1 MPVGEHR
8 EKQPGPFRVGVR
20 VVHALLLRELKTRFG
35 AYRLGIVWAL
45 IEPLTHVAVLS
56 VIFGIRSRTAPGAAE
71 FPIFLAT
78 GIIPFVMFRGMVMR
92 AMTTVEANRAL
103 FTYAQVKPF
112 DTLIARFILEV
123 AIYSVV
129 FLVFMIGAG
138 WVGFDVAVQDP
149 LAVFVVFLALGLL
162 GLGVGALACVLNDAL
177 PDVAQLVPVTL
188 RPLYFISG
196 IFFSV
201 EVIPA
206 EYRGWLLWNPVLH
219 GLELIRGHY
228 FRGIETHYGD
238 PLYLA
243 ACTVATL
250 SFGLL
255 TFHVYR
261 TRMMAT

>member
-1 MPVGEHR
+1 MPEVEHR
-8 EKQPGPFRVGVR
+8 ETRPASFRVGVR
-20 VVHALLLRELKTRFG
+20 VVQALLLREIKTRFG

-45 IEPLTHVAVLS
+45 VEPLTHVVVLS
-56 VIFGIRSRTAPGAAE
+56 LIFGIRSRTAPGAVE

-78 GIIPFVMFRGMVMR
+78 GIIPFVMFRGIVMR
-92 AMTTVEANRAL
+92 AMTAVEANRAL

-123 AIYSVV
+123 MIYSVV
-129 FLVFMIGAG
+129 FLIFMVGAG

-149 LAVFVVFLALGLL
+149 LVVLLVFLALGLF
-162 GLGVGALACVLNDAL
+162 GLGFGALACVLNDAL
-177 PDVAQLVPVTL
+177 PDVAQIVPIVL

-219 GLELIRGHY
+219 ALELIRGHY

-243 ACTVATL
+243 AWTVATL
-250 SFGLL
+250 AFGLL

-261 TRMMAT
+261 TRMVAT